1 MRFESILFDLD
12 GTLTES
18 GPGITRS
25 VQYALH
31 RMGIEEQDL
40 GKLEP
45 FVGPPLN
52 LSFRERYGMN
62 EEESAQ
68 AIHYFR
74 ERYDTSGVY
83 ENRLYPG
90 VRELLSRLHKAG
102 VRLAIASSKP
112 EPMVHKVLEHFG
124 IEGDFNVIVG
134 SRMEEEL
141 DNKMGA
147 DNKLRMV
154 QKALQGLGIPEGAR
168 FESDIE
174 MSLSNSSIGADAPA
188 AAFGKTAF
196 ADFASARYKYG
207 TLVAE
212 KEAAVRADEM
222 KRRCAMVGDRS
233 FDMRGAKANRVTAVG
248 VTYGYGSRRELEE
261 AGADFIAANA
271 EELGEI
277 LLQ

>member
-1 MRFESILFDLD
+1 MSFESILFDLD

-154 QKALQGLGIPEGAR
+154 QKALQGLGIRKDAEYVR
-168 FESDIE
+168 ESDP
-174 MSLSNSSIGADAPA
+174 SSEDNAAEIG
-188 AAFGKTAF
+188 
-196 ADFASARYKYG
+196 
-207 TLVAE
+207 
-212 KEAAVRADEM
+212 
-222 KRRCAMVGDRS
+222 RCAMVGDRS

>member
-31 RMGIEEQDL
+31 RMGMEEPDL
-40 GKLEP
+40 EKLKP

-62 EEESAQ
+62 EKESEQ

-74 ERYDTSGVY
+74 EVYDTRGIY

-90 VRELLSRLHKAG
+90 IRELLQKLHPAG
-102 VRLAIASSKP
+102 IRLAIASSKP

-124 IEGDFNVIVG
+124 IAANFDVIVG
-134 SRMEEEL
+134 SCVEEEL

-154 QKALQGLGIPEGAR
+154 QKALQELGIRE
-168 FESDIE
+168 E
-174 MSLSNSSIGADAPA
+174 
-188 AAFGKTAF
+188 
-196 ADFASARYKYG
+196 
-207 TLVAE
+207 
-212 KEAAVRADEM
+212 

-233 FDMRGAKANRVTAVG
+233 FDMKGAKANHVTAVG
-248 VTYGYGSRRELEE
+248 VTYGYGSREELEA
-261 AGADFIAANA
+261 AGADFLAANA
-271 EELGEI
+271 EELGTI

>member
-1 MRFESILFDLD
+1 MRFESVLFDLD

-31 RMGIEEQDL
+31 RMGIEESDL
-40 GKLEP
+40 EKLKP

-62 EEESAQ
+62 EEESAK

-74 ERYDTSGVY
+74 EVYDSKGVY

-90 VRELLSRLHKAG
+90 VKELLAKLREAG
-102 VRLAIASSKP
+102 IRLAIASSKP
-112 EPMVHKVLEHFG
+112 EPMVHKVLDHFG
-124 IEGDFNVIVG
+124 IAGDFDVIVG
-134 SRMEEEL
+134 SRVEEEL
-141 DNKMGA
+141 DNRMGA
-147 DNKLRMV
+147 DNKLLMV
-154 QKALQGLGIPEGAR
+154 KKALQGLGIRE
-168 FESDIE
+168 
-174 MSLSNSSIGADAPA
+174 DAEEEEAVNP
-188 AAFGKTAF
+188 
-196 ADFASARYKYG
+196 
-207 TLVAE
+207 AE
-212 KEAAVRADEM
+212 KKSACSDDER

-233 FDMRGAKANRVTAVG
+233 FDMKGAKANHVTAVG

-261 AGADFIAANA
+261 AGADFIAADT
-271 EELGEI
+271 EELGKI

>member
-31 RMGIEEQDL
+31 RMGIEEPDL

-74 ERYDTSGVY
+74 EVYDTKGVY

-90 VRELLSRLHKAG
+90 IRELLQQLHQAG
-102 VRLAIASSKP
+102 IRLAIASSKP

-124 IEGDFNVIVG
+124 IQDDFNVIVG
-134 SRMEEEL
+134 SHLEEEL

-154 QKALQGLGIPEGAR
+154 KKALQGLGIRENADR
-168 FESDIE
+168 EEAVDA
-174 MSLSNSSIGADAPA
+174 ADA
-188 AAFGKTAF
+188 
-196 ADFASARYKYG
+196 
-207 TLVAE
+207 
-212 KEAAVRADEM
+212 
-222 KRRCAMVGDRS
+222 CAMVGDRS
-233 FDMRGAKANRVTAVG
+233 FDMKGAKTNRVTAVG

-271 EELGEI
+271 EELGKI